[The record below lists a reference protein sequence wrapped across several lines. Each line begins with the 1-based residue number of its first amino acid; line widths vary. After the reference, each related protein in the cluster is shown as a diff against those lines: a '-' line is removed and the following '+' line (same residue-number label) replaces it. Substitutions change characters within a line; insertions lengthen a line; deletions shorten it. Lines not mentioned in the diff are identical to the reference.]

1 MLHKLSRLAPVALLS
16 FLLVVIPSSA
26 GANQYLDSY
35 TARLSIDD
43 HFNTEG
49 VRLQSAAAIIR
60 QDRAHFHRFGIRDS
74 EDTYD
79 SVFGNVGNREILERM
94 LNNGNISEAA
104 RRTIVDGTP
113 LIKVDIYENS
123 VDVFIV
129 D

>member
-1 MLHKLSRLAPVALLS
+1 MRYKFGILALLS
-16 FLLVVIPSSA
+16 FLLVLMPFSA
-26 GANQYLDSY
+26 NANEYLDSY

-49 VRLQSAAAIIR
+49 ERLQSAAAIIR
-60 QDRAHFHRFGIRDS
+60 QDRAHFHRFGIRDR

-79 SVFGNVGNREILERM
+79 SVFGDIDNRAILERM

-104 RRTIVDGTP
+104 RRAIVNGTP
-113 LIKVDIYENS
+113 LIRVDIYENS
-123 VDVFIV
+123 VSVFII

>member
-1 MLHKLSRLAPVALLS
+1 MFHKLNRLALLA
-16 FLLVVIPSSA
+16 FLIVSIPSPAS
-26 GANQYLDSY
+26 ANQYLDSY

-49 VRLQSAAAIIR
+49 ERLQSAAAIIR

-79 SVFGNVGNREILERM
+79 SVFGDIGNREILERM
-94 LNNGNISEAA
+94 LNNGNTSETA
-104 RRTIVDGTP
+104 RQTVVNGTP

-123 VDVFIV
+123 VDVFII